1 MPSSARRVSTLLL
14 LGGLTLVLASCAA
27 GPNTAASAV
36 PADQQA
42 GFWLGLWQ
50 GLIIPVAF
58 VVSLF
63 NPDVGIYEIHN
74 SGAWY
79 NLGFLL
85 GIVVPLSGGARAGAS
100 LPPRNRRARNSS

>member
-1 MPSSARRVSTLLL
+1 
-14 LGGLTLVLASCAA
+14 
-27 GPNTAASAV
+27 
-36 PADQQA
+36 
-42 GFWLGLWQ
+42 
-50 GLIIPVAF
+50 
-58 VVSLF
+58 VSLF

-74 SGAWY
+74 NGAWY